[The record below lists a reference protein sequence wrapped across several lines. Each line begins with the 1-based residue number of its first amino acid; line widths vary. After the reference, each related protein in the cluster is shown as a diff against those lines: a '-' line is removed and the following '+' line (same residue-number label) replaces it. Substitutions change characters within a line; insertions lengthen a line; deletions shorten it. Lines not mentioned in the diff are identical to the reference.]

1 MLNNLLTTPISKKS
15 RSAPKGCYPM
25 QNTSALLFP
34 LLKTE
39 TPAFMEGSRMDDMQG
54 AEGEGEWSVLAYVT
68 KPESRKQRRRSPF
81 CNFLLLFFDSSLDVA
96 NSVANGLDVLRH
108 LILDVD
114 VKNLLKLHNKLYSIE
129 RVGTKI
135 IGEASC
141 LSYLARVYV
150 KLIYDDLYYLVC
162 NFLSC
167 HGKSFVI

>member
-1 MLNNLLTTPISKKS
+1 
-15 RSAPKGCYPM
+15 
-25 QNTSALLFP
+25 
-34 LLKTE
+34 
-39 TPAFMEGSRMDDMQG
+39 MDDMQG
-54 AEGEGEWSVLAYVT
+54 AEGEGEGSVLAYVT

-81 CNFLLLFFDSSLDVA
+81 CNFLLLLFDSSLYVA

-114 VKNLLKLHNKLYSIE
+114 VK
-129 RVGTKI
+129 
-135 IGEASC
+135 
-141 LSYLARVYV
+141 